1 MYISNIYDTYRIF
14 NLYQCMYVRT
24 RFATFYIFF
33 ISAWK
38 FNKHSDS
45 ANSRR
50 LFRFSL
56 LHLPLLMVL
65 LLSSKKYLANME
77 KQADKIILSHESA
90 NNDLLTICTS
100 IAPATSSV

>member
-1 MYISNIYDTYRIF
+1 MCMCARAFYTMFQVIF
-14 NLYQCMYVRT
+14 S
-24 RFATFYIFF
+24 

-65 LLSSKKYLANME
+65 LLSSKKYWTDVG
-77 KQADKIILSHESA
+77 KQADKIVLSHESA
-90 NNDLLTICTS
+90 NNDLSTVCTS
-100 IAPATSSV
+100 VASATSSV